1 MEADDALTELGS
13 VRRLMS
19 EESDEESDEDSEE
32 SGDMDLDQ
40 DGADAMAFVQTD
52 ETDETE
58 LDEDESADQDE
69 SDDPEEDL
77 SDEDGSVEIR
87 PAVSLIETKTSVA
100 RGRLVQKTTEG
111 IRPSMEK
118 G

>member
-40 DGADAMAFVQTD
+40 DGADA
-52 ETDETE
+52 
-58 LDEDESADQDE
+58 
-69 SDDPEEDL
+69 
-77 SDEDGSVEIR
+77 IW
-87 PAVSLIETKTSVA
+87 TST
-100 RGRLVQKTTEG
+100 R
-111 IRPSMEK
+111 ME
-118 G
+118 